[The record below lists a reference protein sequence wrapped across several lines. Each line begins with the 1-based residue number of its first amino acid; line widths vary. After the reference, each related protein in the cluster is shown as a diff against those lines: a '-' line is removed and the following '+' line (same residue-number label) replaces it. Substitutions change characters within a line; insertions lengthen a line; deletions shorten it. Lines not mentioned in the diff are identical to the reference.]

1 MDAKTSGKSLVK
13 IVLVCVGVGVLLGL
27 SEPVI
32 LVKGQNLGGDQE
44 VVGGVTQVPRNPRK
58 TI

>member
-1 MDAKTSGKSLVK
+1 MQLPSDRMLC
-13 IVLVCVGVGVLLGL
+13 CVALGELLGL